1 MSVVLALVALVVF
14 PGGLFVIL
22 GSLAYEYVDR
32 KLVARFQNR
41 VGPRWFQ
48 PLADLVKLLVK
59 EEIVPEGVNRGLFNG
74 LPLAALAGSLTA
86 ALYVPMAGLAPA
98 WGFRG
103 DLVVTVYLLMMMTL
117 CIGLA
122 GANTQD
128 RFSLVGST
136 RALTQLFSYEA
147 PFLLALLGPAI
158 AAGTWRISE
167 VNGYAREHLWMIV
180 TQPLGFLVALIG
192 LMGKLEL
199 PPFDAPEA
207 ETEIVS
213 GALTEY
219 SGRGLAFFRL
229 GRDVELLVGLTLIS
243 AFYLGGLGNPLHFLL
258 KTLALLFVTAG
269 LQSLFARLRI
279 DQTVGLWW
287 RAGAVLAL
295 VQLLVLIVLKILGVP
310 PVKIASMLNDV
321 FVSLFKRPFTELY
334 PYAVKPAPE
343 RLRGKLLW
351 DESKCDGVQAVRAR
365 LPGEGHR
372 DRGGR
377 PCGEEVRL
385 PLPHRPLHLL
395 RAMRGKLQG
404 GRPHDVQ
411 HPLPPGLRRQG
422 RLHGGS
428 TARRGR
434 VSAAKRKL
442 PIERTG
448 AAADARALRRPRQP
462 DECNRGQRVLPRLE

>member
-1 MSVVLALVALVVF
+1 MNVLLAIVSMLVF
-14 PGGLFVIL
+14 PGGLFVVV
-22 GSLAYEYVDR
+22 GCLAYEYVDR

-48 PLADLVKLLVK
+48 PLADIVKLLFK
-59 EEIVPEGVNRGLFNG
+59 EEIVPVGVSKGLFNG
-74 LPLAALAGSLTA
+74 LPVAALAASFTA
-86 ALYVPMAGLAPA
+86 ALYVPMAGMAPT

-103 DLVVTVYLLMMMTL
+103 DLVVTIYLLMMMTL

-122 GANTQD
+122 GANTTD
-128 RFSLVGST
+128 RFSLIGST

-219 SGRGLAFFRL
+219 SGRGLGFFRL
-229 GRDVELLVGLTLIS
+229 GRDIELFVGLTLIS
-243 AFYLGGLGNPLHFLL
+243 AFYLGGLGNPLQFFV

-295 VQLLVLIVLKILGVP
+295 VQLLILIGLKLG
-310 PVKIASMLNDV
+310 
-321 FVSLFKRPFTELY
+321 
-334 PYAVKPAPE
+334 
-343 RLRGKLLW
+343 
-351 DESKCDGVQAVRAR
+351 GVT
-365 LPGEGHR
+365 L
-372 DRGGR
+372 
-377 PCGEEVRL
+377 
-385 PLPHRPLHLL
+385 
-395 RAMRGKLQG
+395 
-404 GRPHDVQ
+404 
-411 HPLPPGLRRQG
+411 
-422 RLHGGS
+422 
-428 TARRGR
+428 
-434 VSAAKRKL
+434 
-442 PIERTG
+442 
-448 AAADARALRRPRQP
+448 
-462 DECNRGQRVLPRLE
+462 

>member
-1 MSVVLALVALVVF
+1 MSVPMDLVAILVF
-14 PGGLFVIL
+14 PGGLFVL
-22 GSLAYEYVDR
+22 LASLAYEYVDR

-48 PLADLVKLLVK
+48 PLADLLKLLVK
-59 EEIVPEGVNRGLFNG
+59 EEIVPAGVNRGLFNG
-74 LPLAALAGSLTA
+74 LPLAAFAAALTA
-86 ALYVPMAGLAPA
+86 ALYVPMAGLAPS

-103 DLVVTVYLLMMMTL
+103 DLIAAVYFLMMMTL

-122 GANTQD
+122 GANTTD
-128 RFSLVGST
+128 RFSVVGAV

-180 TQPLGFLVALIG
+180 TQPLGFVVALIG

-219 SGRGLAFFRL
+219 SGRGLALFRL
-229 GRDVELLVGLTLIS
+229 GRDMELLIGLTLIC
-243 AFYLGGLGNPLHFLL
+243 AFYLGGLSNPVEFLL
-258 KTLALLFVTAG
+258 KTLAVLFVTAG

-295 VQLLVLIVLKILGVP
+295 VQFLVLICLKMLGV
-310 PVKIASMLNDV
+310 
-321 FVSLFKRPFTELY
+321 SL
-334 PYAVKPAPE
+334 
-343 RLRGKLLW
+343 
-351 DESKCDGVQAVRAR
+351 
-365 LPGEGHR
+365 
-372 DRGGR
+372 
-377 PCGEEVRL
+377 
-385 PLPHRPLHLL
+385 
-395 RAMRGKLQG
+395 
-404 GRPHDVQ
+404 
-411 HPLPPGLRRQG
+411 
-422 RLHGGS
+422 
-428 TARRGR
+428 
-434 VSAAKRKL
+434 
-442 PIERTG
+442 
-448 AAADARALRRPRQP
+448 
-462 DECNRGQRVLPRLE
+462 